1 MMALDEQ
8 EHGSLEP
15 SAASSSKHASNGF
28 FSANM
33 DRGQQDDVALEFG
46 ADQYS
51 FFGGLGP
58 GSTLEG
64 ALEDG
69 LDAPPE
75 EELAGDADLV
85 LDDEE
90 DLSFASMFNSMRLE
104 EVDEAPQAAQ
114 PRNIRTA
121 MADLDPV
128 IPYGSFGQDKA
139 VMSPKDQAAYEA
151 FNRASP
157 SATPGALFGDYAMPR
172 SSAYELQGSRPSSAQ
187 GRTYTQFGSEGLSSS
202 LGSSHGF
209 GFADSNARSMSRPQQ
224 LQQQH
229 QQQGDGHMPSQ
240 GLSVTELEAQMLAR
254 GGFGQQQ
261 QQPQTIAHQQAG
273 LPQPGH
279 RPPQNV
285 YSQGSSSSG
294 LYSPSAA
301 AALAR
306 LTQSAQQGHQAQP
319 SLASSPNLQ
328 RLSPLL
334 QSSVLA
340 NQMQQRQGRTSG
352 PPGFAGRPGAA
363 GQMSMPPPMSGGAAA
378 MPGGMPPGST
388 MSSAPA
394 LPPAMRPQPPRP
406 LYAQRAVPSLAAIQ
420 REQQEHML
428 RQQAMMQQ
436 QRPAGPPLGPH
447 MPRRGPIGPMPGP
460 RFPQRPHMGHMPGF
474 LPQMG
479 GSGPYG
485 GRGHYMPPDSHQ
497 PFRNRLATGSHYMDP
512 EEIDSILR
520 IQWKCLH
527 GGSPYVEDYY
537 YLAYLDKHKQRHSR
551 LFAPN
556 ELRELAPTERTG
568 SDSVSYVKL
577 EGLGKIPFSNIRR
590 PKPLMD
596 VEPAPAPT
604 KPEQGGGEEDGE
616 PSKPLRPLEQEPLL
630 AARIMIED
638 CMCLLL
644 DVDDIDRMF
653 IMAGGYRE
661 DEMQLQQRRSLLME
675 GFAASL
681 RLPDTSML
689 STAQPS
695 PASDSKLESSDG
707 VFLRLMALPKGRVML
722 ARALRLL
729 HPSPQAEARS
739 IGVGPVRSPPLRLAW
754 ALLRNLRVLFTL
766 GGLRAAPGAA
776 SKLGDDKA
784 ALERQEL
791 ERLLPLSHPRA
802 SPGSQSP
809 EWVAD
814 LLVAV
819 LQRAGELGLNQM
831 AVVATDGLSG
841 AEGLAWRASFNAF
854 FQVISG
860 HMAALAELYKHA
872 TAQGI
877 HEAAD
882 YTRGIVP
889 VNVIRATLPHANEA
903 QRDNMR
909 RYLQELG

>member
-1 MMALDEQ
+1 MLYAV
-8 EHGSLEP
+8 
-15 SAASSSKHASNGF
+15 
-28 FSANM
+28 
-33 DRGQQDDVALEFG
+33 QDDVALEFG

-128 IPYGSFGQDKA
+128 IPYGSFG
-139 VMSPKDQAAYEA
+139 
-151 FNRASP
+151 
-157 SATPGALFGDYAMPR
+157 
-172 SSAYELQGSRPSSAQ
+172 
-187 GRTYTQFGSEGLSSS
+187 
-202 LGSSHGF
+202 
-209 GFADSNARSMSRPQQ
+209 
-224 LQQQH
+224 
-229 QQQGDGHMPSQ
+229 Q

-520 IQWKCLH
+520 IQWKSLH

-776 SKLGDDKA
+776 SKVGDDKA

-791 ERLLPLSHPRA
+791 EVMTRTAQAAVQVLSRLESTRAVCDCMAAIMSGDLIPKPKGGGAAGGSPQPLTPSERLLPLSHPRA